1 MIKLNYIKKNG
12 KLKRKPNN
20 EIENMSYSRWQ
31 NSKFYTYW
39 ATLDSQQHK
48 EDEVFKCYTSIDRLY
63 QFTYIECS
71 ELVENL
77 TKLKGK
83 INEIVGDDDAIE
95 LRGYMREFISSVDG
109 QYKKQ

>member
-12 KLKRKPNN
+12 RLKENLNN
-20 EIENMSYSRWQ
+20 KIENMSYSRWQ

-39 ATLDSQQHK
+39 SPLDAQHK
-48 EDEVFKCYTSIDRLY
+48 DDEVFKCYTSVDRLY
-63 QFTYIECS
+63 QFTYIECT

-77 TKLKGK
+77 TNLKGK
-83 INEIVGDDDAIE
+83 INEIEGDNDAIE

-109 QYKKQ
+109 QYEKV

>member
-12 KLKRKPNN
+12 RLKENLNN
-20 EIENMSYSRWQ
+20 KIENMSYSRWQ

-39 ATLDSQQHK
+39 SSLDAQHK
-48 EDEVFKCYTSIDRLY
+48 GDEVFKCYTSVDRLY
-63 QFTYIECS
+63 EFTYIECT

-77 TKLKGK
+77 TRLKGK
-83 INEIVGDDDAIE
+83 INEIEGDDDAIE

-109 QYKKQ
+109 QYEKV

>member
-12 KLKRKPNN
+12 RLKRKPNN
-20 EIENMSYSRWQ
+20 EIENMSYSTWQ

-39 ATLDSQQHK
+39 SPLDAQYK
-48 EDEVFKCYTSIDRLY
+48 EDEVFKCYTSVDRLY
-63 QFTYIECS
+63 QFTYIECT

-77 TKLKGK
+77 TNLKGK
-83 INEIVGDDDAIE
+83 INEIEGDDDAIE

-109 QYKKQ
+109 QYEKV